1 MIKVPQKVLI
11 PTVLFFVALLLVTS
25 MIIKLKE
32 EAYYRNSDVIVSDSP
47 IVFYFGY
54 NCPHCK
60 IVEKYLVDN
69 KVSEK
74 VRFSMKEV
82 YKNPA
87 NTEEAFAKA
96 ALCGIDKKNLGVPFL
111 WDGEKCYRG
120 DAEII
125 NFFKAKMQETPPT
138 ETESSTTSAET
149 AAALAA
155 DAQEN
160 KYTYY
165 YSQDCPH
172 CQVVKQFILDNKVEE
187 QIPLFRKETTQNQGY
202 HDEAMAK
209 EEACGIAKENMTV
222 PLLTFSDKCYM
233 GEEQI
238 INFFKEKLTVK

>member
-1 MIKVPQKVLI
+1 MINLPKNVLI
-11 PTVLFFVALLLVTS
+11 STILFFVVLLFATAT
-25 MIIKLKE
+25 IIRLKD

-96 ALCGIDKKNLGVPFL
+96 ALCSIDKKNLGVPFL

-120 DAEII
+120 DEEII
-125 NFFKAKMQETPPT
+125 NFFKAKMQEMPKTG
-138 ETESSTTSAET
+138 TESSANDAET
-149 AAALAA
+149 AVALAA
-155 DAQEN
+155 DAQED

-187 QIPLFRKETTQNQGY
+187 KVPLFRKETSQNQSY

-209 EEACGIAKENMTV
+209 EEACSIAKENMTV
-222 PLLTFSDKCYM
+222 PLLTIGDKCYM